1 MINSFLY
8 ACKGTLCKQGLCL
21 LYRLRMG
28 ILAAGETKTILEQK
42 TSVSVK
48 YSACLVLEA
57 LLVVPEVFLD
67 IFYPKPDHVQ
77 CWFACKM
84 GSAKHELVAWCW
96 STEASLEILAPLALT
111 KNYFKNFKDIWR
123 IGLFSPYA
131 EVLAKWKLQER
142 DNFDRMHCFFI
153 LLRLFESVVG
163 MCL

>member
-77 CWFACKM
+77 C
-84 GSAKHELVAWCW
+84 
-96 STEASLEILAPLALT
+96 
-111 KNYFKNFKDIWR
+111 
-123 IGLFSPYA
+123 
-131 EVLAKWKLQER
+131 
-142 DNFDRMHCFFI
+142 
-153 LLRLFESVVG
+153 
-163 MCL
+163 